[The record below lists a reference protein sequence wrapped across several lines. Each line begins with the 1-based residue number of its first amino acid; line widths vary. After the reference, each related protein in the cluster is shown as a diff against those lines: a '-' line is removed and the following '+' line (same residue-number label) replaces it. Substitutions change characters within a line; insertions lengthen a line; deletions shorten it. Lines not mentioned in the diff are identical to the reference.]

1 MNNSLNK
8 NIALPEELFRGQGAL
23 KAEDLGNA
31 NATVITVDDVDSM
44 DFDDEDAPNGTRTV
58 IILKSREYDKGFF
71 LNKSGLRTVV
81 EQYGDIPARWVGK
94 RIPLV
99 KVRVNNPKTHK
110 QQESLQVAAADEWD
124 KITGAGTRSSRS
136 SNGRKSSRGKAKKTA
151 KRRGR

>member
-58 IILKSREYDKGFF
+58 IILKSREYEKGFF

-81 EQYGDIPARWVGK
+81 EQYGDVPARWVGK

-124 KITGAGTRSSRS
+124 KITGAGSRGSRS
-136 SNGRKSSRGKAKKTA
+136 SNGRASSRGKKKATA